1 MLSMRA
7 KVKDAEEV
15 NLNLEKRIDLLTSLL
30 VISPPGSI
38 LVPSSPCKIRGHR
51 SRCMLPKGPLSPGG
65 IRLSLNTGV
74 EGLFSDPKRVDSNSN
89 ILHSS
94 AEMSEPIK
102 EDERENLLKESTG
115 TWSSSRASASSG
127 SIPTF
132 SSRPTSIESAS
143 SVGLTSPEGL
153 SGLVESQKPSA
164 IRQLKMR
171 RFHLVIVP
179 WSPWFYQKQL
189 PYHLSQLQLC
199 STPFYSL
206 HLMTCLISQL
216 IPWPHSSRRV
226 NSVRHFLRLIWHCAG
241 EEQQNSM

>member
-1 MLSMRA
+1 MRA

-51 SRCMLPKGPLSPGG
+51 SRCMLPKRPLSPGG
-65 IRLSLNTGV
+65 IRLSLNTSV
-74 EGLFSDPKRVDSNSN
+74 EGLLSDPKRVDSNSN
-89 ILHSS
+89 ILYSS

-115 TWSSSRASASSG
+115 TSSSSRASASSG

-143 SVGLTSPEGL
+143 SVGLTSPKGL
-153 SGLVESQKPSA
+153 SGLVESQKLPA
-164 IRQLKMR
+164 IHQRKMR
-171 RFHLVIVP
+171 RFPSSNCTLKPLALPKAATIP
-179 WSPWFYQKQL
+179 CYPSFSPA
-189 PYHLSQLQLC
+189 
-199 STPFYSL
+199 L
-206 HLMTCLISQL
+206 HLFTVSIW
-216 IPWPHSSRRV
+216 WPV
-226 NSVRHFLRLIWHCAG
+226 W
-241 EEQQNSM
+241 